1 MSALKN
7 IFTNRRTFGEN
18 TASYTITG
26 DCNDDYYDDSGGS
39 RSMCTR
45 ARIQNKLRQ
54 FSAYNPNPNCSSGEN
69 KCPGLKIYKHL

>member
-7 IFTNRRTFGEN
+7 IYTNSERLEK
-18 TASYTITG
+18 TASYTIG
-26 DCNDDYYDDSGGS
+26 DCNDDYYDDSGG
-39 RSMCTR
+39 RSICTR